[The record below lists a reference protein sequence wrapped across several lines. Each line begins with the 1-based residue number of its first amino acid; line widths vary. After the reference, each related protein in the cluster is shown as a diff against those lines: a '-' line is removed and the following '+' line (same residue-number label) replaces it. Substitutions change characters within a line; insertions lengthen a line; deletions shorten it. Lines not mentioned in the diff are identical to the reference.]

1 MKPVGPS
8 QRKEG
13 EREKGGGGVRGGGSV
28 MMSSSHDIIIPGDNF
43 SRVVFKGNEMDTSI
57 IALMLDGHHINDR

>member
-1 MKPVGPS
+1 MGLS

-13 EREKGGGGVRGGGSV
+13 EREKGGRGVRGGGS
-28 MMSSSHDIIIPGDNF
+28 MMMASSHDIIIPGDNF
-43 SRVVFKGNEMDTSI
+43 SRVVFKGNEMDTP